1 MKNIIHFRADYDT
14 IIHIDGQMAG
24 ICNKENC
31 VDIIPQKDKMYVTF
45 STPNMLSQAMCFY
58 DLCNTPCCDNE
69 YIECIPY
76 MNRHY
81 DCYYHPIRYR
91 DRCMEKILYSII
103 IGKLFISVIGKD
115 KNCVSTL
122 SIFDNNHPKFSYDI
136 APYDDIECSLF
147 GKTLVCISKKD
158 NKYHFMCIDTNDY
171 TIKQNYI
178 CDHINVQ
185 KNIIRTL
192 QYLDDLVGQGIVC
205 NYDTTSNMECESY
218 PIYRNKKAYDVTDNQ
233 LVPYALLMCIKAD
246 NIKHAKSLLA
256 PQIANASDDKLKEYF
271 GKIQSI
277 FPDPYTQ
284 NKNHFYYT
292 IKNEKYQ
299 KYDFTVENNKIL
311 DINEIV

>member
-103 IGKLFISVIGKD
+103 IGKLFISIIGKD

-136 APYDDIECSLF
+136 APYDDMECGLF

-158 NKYHFMCIDTNDY
+158 NKYHFMCIDTNYY

-246 NIKHAKSLLA
+246 NIKPSL
-256 PQIANASDDKLKEYF
+256 
-271 GKIQSI
+271 KITFISYGFYKI
-277 FPDPYTQ
+277 ITYYYLHPPYTHLYRVGLLKTTQ
-284 NKNHFYYT
+284 HKTRKTPYIPYENYL
-292 IKNEKYQ
+292 
-299 KYDFTVENNKIL
+299 KYDLFRIFCSALKS
-311 DINEIV
+311 